1 MRVVGRGAFGKV
13 RIVEHRESHQ
23 LYAMKYIS
31 KDECIRMD
39 AVRNVIRERLILE
52 QLDHP
57 FLCRLRF
64 AFQDNFCM
72 YMVTDLMLGGDLY
85 YHISANQ
92 YFSED
97 VLRFW
102 FAELSSAVKYL
113 HLNGV
118 VHRDIKPQN
127 ILMDEWGHVHL
138 ADFNIATYLQPNRLL
153 TSGSGTS
160 YYMAPEVFRGG
171 GYNESVDWW
180 GLGVTLY
187 ECVYGK
193 KPFDYETSDE
203 ISAAV
208 RRGHVHYS
216 NSKRSVSGEC
226 LAVMQGFLEMAPSK
240 RLGQGDQGWVN
251 LVQHPFFRSVD
262 WRRLESKTLTPPF
275 QPATDQNN
283 FDPTFDLEQM
293 VVDDFGSLQQNNHHQ
308 QRQNDR
314 QRKSTDTSKA
324 ERDRTMILEK
334 FKAFD
339 FTIFEKYEG
348 FKDPVKR
355 TVGEPPD
362 WVKPAFAGAD
372 RDLLPITR
380 INASTPSSVTTLSSI
395 HSGDDYQ
402 LRQQHNLHSKQHDL
416 DTAIGSDNGRPP
428 LVPLS
433 IDTSHNPINASKRDT
448 LNGGNSGSGLLWRS
462 ASTNNLASRAGFLVD
477 NSPSAIGSTPLAP
490 DNGISNSNMAERV
503 RKRRSLGTYQQTHHQ
518 HSQHKYTTTPSPLV
532 PSSPM
537 METTMTPT
545 GDELHTIPIVN
556 DASGNDQQYGVASLS
571 EEYAMSLHGVR
582 KKQSTRSF
590 RERRERDRK
599 SIHH

>member
-13 RIVEHRESHQ
+13 RIVEHRETRQ
-23 LYAMKYIS
+23 LYAMKYIN
-31 KDECIRMD
+31 KEECIRMD
-39 AVRNVIRERLILE
+39 AVRNIIRERTILE

-64 AFQDNFCM
+64 AFQDNICM

-113 HLNGV
+113 HFNGV

-138 ADFNIATYLQPNRLL
+138 TDFNIATYLHSNRLL

-160 YYMAPEVFRGG
+160 YYMAPEVLKGG
-171 GYNESVDWW
+171 GYNEAVDWW

-193 KPFDYETSDE
+193 KPFDHELNDE
-203 ISAAV
+203 LSAAI

-216 NSKRSVSGEC
+216 NSKRSISGEC
-226 LAVMQGFLEMAPSK
+226 LSVMQGFLEMVPTK
-240 RLGQGDQGWVN
+240 RLGQGDHGWIS

-275 QPATDQNN
+275 QPATNQNN

-293 VVDDFGSLQQNNHHQ
+293 VVDDFGSLQDGGGRHHH
-308 QRQNDR
+308 RLNDR
-314 QRKSTDTSKA
+314 HRKSTDTSKH
-324 ERDRTMILEK
+324 ERDRTMIKEK
-334 FKAFD
+334 FKPFD

-362 WVKPAFAGAD
+362 WVKPAFDGAD

-380 INASTPSSVTTLSSI
+380 IDMISNPSNN
-395 HSGDDYQ
+395 DQ
-402 LRQQHNLHSKQHDL
+402 QQQHTHYIANNQPIKNMNHNITTQENHNS
-416 DTAIGSDNGRPP
+416 P
-428 LVPLS
+428 LTLS
-433 IDTSHNPINASKRDT
+433 IDTHRTSRFAGKKDSA
-448 LNGGNSGSGLLWRS
+448 GGPLLWRS
-462 ASTNNLASRAGFLVD
+462 QSTNNLASRAGFLVD
-477 NSPSAIGSTPLAP
+477 TSSLGSPPSLDDT
-490 DNGISNSNMAERV
+490 NMVERV
-503 RKRRSLGTYQQTHHQ
+503 RKRRSLGTYQQQQ
-518 HSQHKYTTTPSPLV
+518 HRGISGSPLV

-537 METTMTPT
+537 MDISFTPT
-545 GDELHTIPIVN
+545 DDGLHSLPMM
-556 DASGNDQQYGVASLS
+556 DDQQQQGAMTSLS
-571 EEYAMSLHGVR
+571 EEYAMSLQGVR

>member
-39 AVRNVIRERLILE
+39 AARNVIRERMILE

-64 AFQDNFCM
+64 AFQDNLCM

-85 YHISANQ
+85 YHISADQ

-113 HLNGV
+113 HFNGV

-160 YYMAPEVFRGG
+160 YYMAPEVYKGG
-171 GYNESVDWW
+171 GYNEAVDWW

-193 KPFDYETSDE
+193 KPFEHETNDE
-203 ISAAV
+203 LSAAI

-216 NSKRSVSGEC
+216 NNKRSVSGEC
-226 LAVMQGFLEMAPSK
+226 LAAIQGFLEMTPSK

-275 QPATDQNN
+275 QPATNQNN

-293 VVDDFGSLQQNNHHQ
+293 VVEDFGGE
-308 QRQNDR
+308 RQC
-314 QRKSTDTSKA
+314 KST
-324 ERDRTMILEK
+324 ERTMILEK
-334 FKAFD
+334 FKPFD

-362 WVKPAFAGAD
+362 WVKPAFAGAE

-380 INASTPSSVTTLSSI
+380 IEQDP
-395 HSGDDYQ
+395 
-402 LRQQHNLHSKQHDL
+402 L
-416 DTAIGSDNGRPP
+416 DTFEKKKEAAVIHGS
-428 LVPLS
+428 
-433 IDTSHNPINASKRDT
+433 
-448 LNGGNSGSGLLWRS
+448 LWRS
-462 ASTNNLASRAGFLVD
+462 ASANNLASRAGFLVD
-477 NSPSAIGSTPLAP
+477 TPADST
-490 DNGISNSNMAERV
+490 SSNMAERV
-503 RKRRSLGTYQQTHHQ
+503 RKRRSLGTY
-518 HSQHKYTTTPSPLV
+518 HSQKPS
-532 PSSPM
+532 
-537 METTMTPT
+537 
-545 GDELHTIPIVN
+545 D
-556 DASGNDQQYGVASLS
+556 DQQMPSLS
-571 EEYAMSLHGVR
+571 EEYALSLQGVR

-599 SIHH
+599 SVLQ